1 MRGEMP
7 RGMLWEMLRWMHKL
21 PNFALWSKTLSPN
34 KHMKTENETP
44 LRAEIGTRKI
54 CFPYHVGQL
63 QAILRYCLPY
73 GVIPGVTI
81 TDKAAL
87 NEWVETEIER
97 CIQEAEQFEKE
108 AGKPLDN

>member
-1 MRGEMP
+1 
-7 RGMLWEMLRWMHKL
+7 
-21 PNFALWSKTLSPN
+21 
-34 KHMKTENETP
+34 MKTENETP

-63 QAILRYCLPY
+63 QAVLRYCLPY

-108 AGKPLDN
+108 AFSPLTPTEIADVESSIDAIYKQSAKVPYKPLDTEPMV

>member
-1 MRGEMP
+1 M
-7 RGMLWEMLRWMHKL
+7 
-21 PNFALWSKTLSPN
+21 N
-34 KHMKTENETP
+34 ENNEF
-44 LRAEIGTRKI
+44 RAVIGTRKI
-54 CFPYHVGQL
+54 CYPFHNGQL
-63 QAILRYCLPY
+63 CSILRYCLPY

-108 AGKPLDN
+108 AGKPLDNEPMV